1 MKAITIYT
9 VDDIEAEPYEFHR
22 CRFVKHKDFEEFLLR
37 FLNPED
43 LGRAVPGHVRDEIR
57 MALGRKPVES
67 TLK

>member
-1 MKAITIYT
+1 MKAITVYAI
-9 VDDIEAEPYEFHR
+9 AEET
-22 CRFVKHKDFEEFLLR
+22 FVKHKDFEEFLLR